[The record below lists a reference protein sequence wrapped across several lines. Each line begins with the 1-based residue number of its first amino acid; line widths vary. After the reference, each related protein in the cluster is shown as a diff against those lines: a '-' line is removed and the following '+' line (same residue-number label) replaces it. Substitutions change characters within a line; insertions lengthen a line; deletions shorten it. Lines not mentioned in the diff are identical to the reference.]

1 MCNIRYA
8 QVIYRLNT
16 NVCVVFPEKAP
27 NQLALFGVKK
37 SSSSQNKGHSQRQVI
52 LTIQNVNS
60 MKDKTK
66 VWKLDLK
73 TSRDKDN

>member
-16 NVCVVFPEKAP
+16 NVCVVFPERAP

-37 SSSSQNKGHSQRQVI
+37 IIVFPEKGTFPKI
-52 LTIQNVNS
+52 G
-60 MKDKTK
+60 D
-66 VWKLDLK
+66 LDYSK
-73 TSRDKDN
+73 CQ